1 MAAHKEEEVSA
12 PSSLY
17 DAAEVIA
24 PIDGPR
30 SVKPRVLLVEDEK
43 AIREHIVEAL
53 AADFEITG
61 AVDGKQALLAVLR
74 GRPDVIV
81 TDIVMPGLD
90 GVELV
95 RLLRDTPST
104 STIPILLTSGKA
116 AEDLRIEGFEVG
128 ADSYL
133 AKPYSE
139 RELKVRI
146 RAMLD
151 GARRRDEEATQR
163 ALERTTAER
172 AALLESI
179 TDAFYA
185 VDEQHRLN
193 YVNQRAL
200 TYFGRPLGEL
210 LNRPLWEVL
219 PESQPDLGPIFER
232 VRHEANSIVFDSFTT
247 KLDGWHEVHVFPSG
261 KGVAVL
267 LRDVTERRRA
277 EVTLRES
284 ELHFRV
290 IADAVPALMWRS
302 DHENRGTWFN
312 KTWLEFTGRALTDE
326 LGMGWAEVIHPDDFD
341 EALRDCQQC
350 LERRAPLE
358 MKFRMRRRDGEY
370 RWMLDRGNPVY
381 DGPDGKFSGYIGTC
395 VDITDLKRSADALLA
410 AEQRYKAFVANS
422 TEAIWRY
429 ELREPLDLNR
439 PVDAQLAHIQE
450 HGYLAELND
459 AMARMYGFERAD
471 QMVGMPLT
479 ETLPADD
486 EAAQAYL
493 RLLIDA
499 RFALPD
505 VESQEKDREGRLRYF
520 SNSITPV
527 IEDGHLL
534 RAWGTQRDITDRK
547 RSEEQMK
554 LAERRKDE
562 FLATLAHELRNPLAP
577 IRTGIHILKTRELP
591 PGEGKRLLEMMDRQ
605 MAHTVRLLDDLLD
618 VSRISRGRLELR
630 REPVDLARVI
640 KEALETCAPLLE
652 MRAHR
657 VAVNG
662 ADSRL
667 IVDGDPDRL
676 TQVFANLI
684 SNSAKYTDA
693 GGDIALKLY
702 REGEDAV
709 VTVID
714 NGTGIPPDALEEV
727 FAMFSQVRSRQG
739 AAEGGLGIG
748 LSVVRTLVEM
758 HGGHVVARS
767 DGAGTGSTFEV
778 RLPLL
783 RESADAVDEAPPT
796 PA

>member
-290 IADAVPALMWRS
+290 IADAVPVLMWRS

-326 LGMGWAEVIHPDDFD
+326 LGMGWAEVIHPDDFA

-471 QMVGMPLT
+471 EMVGMPLT

-748 LSVVRTLVEM
+748 LSVVRTLVER

>member
-1 MAAHKEEEVSA
+1 
-12 PSSLY
+12 
-17 DAAEVIA
+17 
-24 PIDGPR
+24 
-30 SVKPRVLLVEDEK
+30 
-43 AIREHIVEAL
+43 
-53 AADFEITG
+53 
-61 AVDGKQALLAVLR
+61 
-74 GRPDVIV
+74 
-81 TDIVMPGLD
+81 
-90 GVELV
+90 
-95 RLLRDTPST
+95 
-104 STIPILLTSGKA
+104 
-116 AEDLRIEGFEVG
+116 
-128 ADSYL
+128 
-133 AKPYSE
+133 
-139 RELKVRI
+139 
-146 RAMLD
+146 
-151 GARRRDEEATQR
+151 
-163 ALERTTAER
+163 
-172 AALLESI
+172 
-179 TDAFYA
+179 

-193 YVNQRAL
+193 YVNPRAL
-200 TYFGRPLGEL
+200 AYFGRPLGEL
-210 LNRPLWEVL
+210 LSRPLWEVL
-219 PESQPDLGPIFER
+219 PESQPDLRPVFER
-232 VRHEANSIVFDSFTT
+232 VRHEANSIAFESFTT

-267 LRDVTERRRA
+267 LRDITERRRA

-290 IADAVPALMWRS
+290 IADAVPVLMWRA
-302 DHENRGTWFN
+302 DQENRGTWFN

-326 LGMGWAEVIHPDDFD
+326 LGMGWAEVIHPDDLD

-350 LERRAPLE
+350 LERRAPIE

-429 ELREPLDLNR
+429 ELRKPLDLNR

-459 AMARMYGFERAD
+459 ATARMYGFERAD

-527 IEDGHLL
+527 IEGGHLL

-630 REPVDLARVI
+630 RESVDLARVI

-652 MRAHR
+652 TRGHR

-709 VTVID
+709 VTVSD

-758 HGGHVVARS
+758 HGGHVIARS

-783 RESADAVDEAPPT
+783 PRAADVVEQAPPT
-796 PA
+796 QA